1 MALLTEGALIS
12 EIRGSVG
19 DRTFSRNAYGPYVKQ
34 KLIQTIRNTP
44 KQIGRRTQLKMA
56 VQSWQ
61 AFNDETR
68 MLWSNW
74 AKENPVRNS
83 LGKKL
88 ILSGYNMYISAYLN
102 KATVGA
108 LGIPF
113 QPLKDRI
120 PATSRGNIYGQFN
133 PLEWEMAF
141 RNGNSWF
148 SAALY
153 IGQQRPIANKFVN
166 PSELKLAANTP
177 ANGFLVFEF
186 ETINN
191 LMGFP
196 TFIRDPLLYT
206 PIGLKFIDI
215 RSGVGSRMYIVKLQ
229 SVPYGKI
236 Y

>member
-19 DRTFSRNAYGPYVKQ
+19 DRTFSKNAYGPYVKQ
-34 KLIQTIRNTP
+34 KLIQTNPNTA
-44 KQIGRRTQLKMA
+44 KQIGRRTQLRMA
-56 VQSWQ
+56 VESWQ

-83 LGKKL
+83 LGKKV

-102 KATVGA
+102 KATVNA

-113 QPLKDRI
+113 QTIKDRI
-120 PATSRGNIYGQFN
+120 PSTSRGNIYGQFN
-133 PLEWEMAF
+133 PLYWEMLF
-141 RNGNSWF
+141 RYGNNWF
-148 SAALY
+148 NAALY
-153 IGQQRPIANKFVN
+153 IGEQRPVANSFVN
-166 PSELKLAANTP
+166 PSELKLAANQP
-177 ANGFLVFEF
+177 AFGFLVFEF

-196 TFIRDPLLYT
+196 TFVRDPLLYT
-206 PIGLKFIDI
+206 PVGLKFIDV
-215 RSGVGSRMYIVKLQ
+215 RSGIGSRMYIVKLQ
-229 SVPYGKI
+229 SVPNGKV